1 MAAPKGNRFWEA
13 RSSHGRNPKFESS
26 EELWKACVEY
36 FEWVE
41 ENPLWEMRPFAYQGE
56 VVQEPVA
63 KMRAMTLTGLCLFL
77 DISDDTWR
85 NYRANNDLLG
95 VVTRAEK
102 VIYDQKFSGAA
113 ADLLNPNIIA
123 RDLGLADKREVHKTI
138 TDLTDEE
145 LDRRV
150 QELTNAQSQ
159 PGAED

>member
-13 RSSHGRNPKFESS
+13 RSSHGRNPKFVSS

-63 KMRAMTLTGLCLFL
+63 KMRAMTLAGLCLFL

-145 LDRRV
+145 LDRRL

>member
-1 MAAPKGNRFWEA
+1 MEA
-13 RSSHGRNPKFESS
+13 
-26 EELWKACVEY
+26 
-36 FEWVE
+36 
-41 ENPLWEMRPFAYQGE
+41 NPLWEMKPFAYQGE

-77 DISDDTWR
+77 DIGDETWR
-85 NYRANNDLLG
+85 NYRAKQDFIG

-138 TDLTDEE
+138 NDLTDEE
-145 LDRRV
+145 LDRKLL
-150 QELTNAQSQ
+150 ELTNAKSQ

>member
-13 RSSHGRNPKFESS
+13 RSSHGRSPTFRSADA
-26 EELWKACVEY
+26 LWQACVEY

-41 ENPLWEMRPFAYQGE
+41 DNPLWEMKPFAYQGE
-56 VVQEPVA
+56 VVQEPVP
-63 KMRAMTLTGLCLFL
+63 KMRAMTQTGLCLFL

-85 NYRANNDLLG
+85 NYRANQDFLG

-138 TDLTDEE
+138 TDLTDDE
-145 LDRRV
+145 LDRKLR
-150 QELTNAQSQ
+150 ELTNGQPQ